1 MSVTGFNKKRRELE
15 KELEEK
21 KNKEIKKSTKKVGDK

>member
-1 MSVTGFNKKRRELE
+1 MENVSGSGVETE

-21 KNKEIKKSTKKVGDK
+21 KNKEESGEDGMGRKGRR